1 MTASN
6 LNMHHEITVL
16 YKKVKIIVKCL
27 YLEERELSNR
37 RRNDLCKV
45 NGPLYTLITTV
56 KVII

>member
-6 LNMHHEITVL
+6 LNMHHGITVL